1 MRKNYWIPIFVLITI
16 CVGCISCSVA
26 AKNLELDPESF
37 RPYMMF
43 YLLQSDDF
51 EDVDR
56 IPAFFA
62 IFPLLVFSFF
72 NGTYIYEK
80 WNETGI
86 YIISRKKRRTTAFL
100 QDAVCL
106 AGWSVV
112 GSVIYIAVPIL
123 YAHFILK
130 QSFVD
135 WQLTGISLFI
145 LSFVLFYFLAL
156 LQNIVSM
163 LRGSAYGIVIGT
175 ILFLTF
181 ASISMAL
188 ISSAD
193 TASVKMLSLVIPF
206 IAFYACPQGCYS
218 FGFVV
223 FSALFNFIFVTV
235 IGIVF
240 VKKID
245 IGISNKEFI

>member
-26 AKNLELDPESF
+26 AKNLEMDSESF
-37 RPYMMF
+37 RQYMMF

-51 EDVDR
+51 EDAER
-56 IPAFFA
+56 ILAFFA
-62 IFPLLVFSFF
+62 LFPVLVFSFF
-72 NGTYIYEK
+72 NGTNIYEK
-80 WNETGI
+80 WNDTGI
-86 YIISRKKRRTTAFL
+86 YIISRKKRRATAFL

-112 GSVIYIAVPIL
+112 GSAVYIAVPIL

-130 QSFVD
+130 QAFVD

-145 LSFVLFYFLAL
+145 LCFVLFYFFAL

-163 LRGSAYGIVIGT
+163 IRGSAYGIIIGT

-181 ASISMAL
+181 ASISMVL

-193 TASVKMLSLVIPF
+193 TATVKMLSLVIPF
-206 IAFYACPQGCYS
+206 ISLYACLQDCYS

-223 FSALFNFIFVTV
+223 FSALFNFVFVTV
-235 IGIVF
+235 IGMTF

-245 IGISNKEFI
+245 VGISNREFI